1 MLAGHLRKRTLN
13 PPGCLESGRPTMKKL
28 KPAEESSEELP
39 PLMAGFRMGASGN
52 VPFIILELVL

>member
-1 MLAGHLRKRTLN
+1 MPRKWKADD
-13 PPGCLESGRPTMKKL
+13 EE
-28 KPAEESSEELP
+28 AEARGGVQRGVA